1 MATTTFILSNFVPN
15 ICCQLPNLM
24 AIVLGETVLWLCFCS
39 PANKEIVAAEYSNR
53 LKTECVKAG
62 IVGPESKNLF

>member
-1 MATTTFILSNFVPN
+1 
-15 ICCQLPNLM
+15 M